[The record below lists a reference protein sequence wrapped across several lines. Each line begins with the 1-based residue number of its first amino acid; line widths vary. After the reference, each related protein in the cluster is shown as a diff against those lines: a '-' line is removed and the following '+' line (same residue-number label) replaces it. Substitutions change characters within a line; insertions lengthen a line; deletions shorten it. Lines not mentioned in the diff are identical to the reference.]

1 MTNIIYPIPPKEEG
15 KTLEMDIY
23 VRFMRHLRL
32 IPHNRDEIKIL
43 SSIQFVSDMTGSSEA
58 HVSKV
63 LADLGLKASRLAFPA
78 EFLDY
83 ADASMM
89 RQGYEYGAP
98 SQSTKDLVDHWV
110 TIGEDQFAGF
120 KRQYS
125 LVDEEF
131 YLGVNH

>member
-1 MTNIIYPIPPKEEG
+1 MSNIIYPVPPSETE

-32 IPHNRDEIKIL
+32 IPHSREEIKVL

-63 LADLGLKASRLAFPA
+63 LSDLGLKAPRLAFPE
-78 EFLDY
+78 EFLNY
-83 ADASMM
+83 VDAAMM
-89 RQGYEYGAP
+89 REGYEYGAP
-98 SQSTKDLVDHWV
+98 SHSTKDLVGYWAK
-110 TIGEDQFAGF
+110 IGEDQFAGF

-131 YLGVNH
+131 YQGIH